1 MGGVFGRWCGA
12 AWLALAALLVSLAG
26 CDNSP
31 WESGA
36 AAQNTLFTAMQES
49 SPRHMDPTASYWSND
64 TTFTYQIYEPL
75 YGYHYLKRP
84 YQLIGKAAQE
94 VAKPRYLDKDGATLP
109 DDAPADQVAESV
121 YDIRIKPGI
130 LYQPHPAF
138 AKDANGRYWYH
149 SMKPGELAGRN
160 SPLQFEH
167 QGTRELVADDFV
179 YALKRHATTRITAPI
194 YGIFSE
200 YVIGLKEY
208 GDLIKKEDRKL
219 RAGLDPASLDL
230 PFLDFRKFPLAGA
243 SAPDKYTFRVRVK
256 GRYPQWSYWMAM
268 TFMAPV
274 PWEADAFYAQPGM
287 AEAGL
292 TLDIWPVGTGPFM
305 QTEYFQDRRQVMVRN
320 PNYRGEPYPCDGTP
334 ADKEAGLLDDCGKKT
349 PFVDKIVVTAER
361 EKIPQ
366 KSKFLQGYYDLEVFE
381 RTDLGMEY
389 VVAKQD
395 SEDIRREYDAKGFRL
410 DRFDDVNSYVIAFN
424 MLDPVLGKGDTP
436 EQQEKNRK
444 LRQAISIAVDWE
456 EYSRIFPNHAGATAM
471 GPIPNGIFGSRERT
485 PQGINPIT
493 HRLVNDVPVRRSI
506 DDAKALMVQAGY
518 PEGRDVHTGRP
529 LVVNYDYYALPTP
542 ERKVEI
548 DWMVRQFAKI
558 DIQLE
563 VRATDNNQ
571 FQDKVRKGKH
581 QVFWTGWNADYP
593 DAENFLILF
602 YGPNAKSV
610 SDGENT
616 TNYQNP
622 AYDRLFE
629 QMKTL
634 PDGDAKQALIDKMV
648 HMLQQDAPWSFG
660 FYPYSSAAVQH
671 WVYNSKPAILIR
683 DHGRYLRVD
692 VEERRRAQAAW
703 NKPVWW
709 PMVVLTLAF
718 AGLLLVAVQAFRRR
732 ERMNAR
738 GELLPA
744 A

>member
-1 MGGVFGRWCGA
+1 MGGVLGRWRGA
-12 AWLALAALLVSLAG
+12 VWLVLGALLVSLAG

-36 AAQNTLFTAMQES
+36 ASQNTLFTAMQES

-64 TTFTYQIYEPL
+64 TTFTYQIYEPP

-84 YQLIGKAAQE
+84 YQLIGKSAQE
-94 VAKPRYLDKDGATLP
+94 VAKPRFYDRDGKQLP
-109 DDAPADQVAESV
+109 DDAPAEQVAESV
-121 YDIRIKPGI
+121 YDVKIKPGI

-138 AKDANGRYWYH
+138 AKDANGNYYYH
-149 SMKPGELAGRN
+149 SMKPGELAGRY

-167 QGTRELVADDFV
+167 QGTRELVAEDFV

-208 GDLIKKEDRKL
+208 GDLIKKEDQKL
-219 RAGLDPASLDL
+219 RANLDPSSTDL

-243 SAPDKYTFRVRVK
+243 TAPDKYTLRIRIK
-256 GRYPQWSYWMAM
+256 GRYPQWNYWMAL
-268 TFMAPV
+268 TFMAPI

-287 AEAGL
+287 AAASL
-292 TLDIWPVGTGPFM
+292 TLDTWPVGTGPFM
-305 QTEYFQDRRQVMVRN
+305 QTEYFKDRRQAMKRN
-320 PNYRGEPYPCDGTP
+320 PNYRGEPYPCEGMP
-334 ADKEAGLLDDCGKKT
+334 GDKEDGLLDDCGKKT

-361 EKIPQ
+361 EQVPQ
-366 KSKFLQGYYDLEVFE
+366 KAKFRQGYYDLEVFE

-389 VVAKQD
+389 IVAKQD
-395 SEDIRREYDAKGFRL
+395 SEDIRKEYDAKGFRL
-410 DRFDDVNSYVIAFN
+410 DRFDDVWKYNIGFN
-424 MLDPVLGKGDTP
+424 MLDPVIGKGDTP

-444 LRQAISIAVDWE
+444 LRQAMVIAIDWE
-456 EYSRIFPNHAGATAM
+456 EYSKIFPNHAGVTAQS
-471 GPIPNGIFGSRERT
+471 PLPNGIFGSRQGT
-485 PQGINPIT
+485 PEGVNPVT
-493 HRLVNDVPVRRSI
+493 HRLVDGLPVRRSI
-506 DDAKALMVQAGY
+506 EDAKRLMVEAGY
-518 PEGRDVHTGRP
+518 PDGRDVRTGRP
-529 LVVNYDYYALPTP
+529 LVINYDYYALPTP

-548 DWMVRQFAKI
+548 DWVVRQLSKI

-571 FQDKVRKGKH
+571 FQDKLRKGKH
-581 QVFWTGWNADYP
+581 QLFWYGWNADYP
-593 DAENFLILF
+593 DAENFLFLF

-622 AYDRLFE
+622 AFDRLFE

-634 PDGDAKQALIDKMV
+634 DDGPAKQALIDQMV
-648 HMLQQDAPWSFG
+648 KILEVDAPESFG
-660 FYPYSSAAVQH
+660 FFPYSSAAVQH

-683 DHGRYLRVD
+683 DHGRYLRLD
-692 VEERRRAQAAW
+692 IDERRRAQAEW
-703 NKPVWW
+703 NRPIWW
-709 PMVVLTLAF
+709 PMIVLTLVF
-718 AGLLLVAVQAFRRR
+718 AGLLWLAVHAFRRR

-738 GELLPA
+738 GELLA

>member
-1 MGGVFGRWCGA
+1 MGGVLGRWRGV
-12 AWLALAALLVSLAG
+12 AWLVASVLLLCVAG

-36 AAQNTLFTAMQES
+36 AGQNTLFTAMQEN

-64 TTFTYQIYEPL
+64 TTFTYQIYEPP

-84 YQLIGKAAQE
+84 YQLIGKSAQE
-94 VAKPRYLDKDGATLP
+94 VVKPRFYDKDGRLLP

-121 YDIRIKPGI
+121 YDVKIKPGI
-130 LYQPHPAF
+130 LYQPHPCF
-138 AKDANGRYWYH
+138 AKDANGHYYYH
-149 SMKPGELAGRN
+149 SMKPGELGART

-179 YALKRHATTRITAPI
+179 YALKRHATPRITAPI
-194 YGIFSE
+194 FGIFSE
-200 YVIGLKEY
+200 YVVGLKDY
-208 GDLIKKEDRKL
+208 GDLIKAEDARL
-219 RAGLDPASLDL
+219 RAGLDPADLDR
-230 PFLDFRKFPLAGA
+230 PFLDFRKYPLAGA
-243 SAPDKYTFRVRVK
+243 TAPDKYTFRVRIK
-256 GRYPQWSYWMAM
+256 GRYPQWNYWMAM
-268 TFMAPV
+268 TFLAPV

-287 AEAGL
+287 GAASL
-292 TLDIWPVGTGPFM
+292 TLDVWPVGTGPFM
-305 QTEYFQDRRQVMVRN
+305 QTEYFKDRRQVMSRN

-334 ADKEAGLLDDCGKKT
+334 ADKAAGLLDDCGKKT

-361 EKIPQ
+361 EKVPQ

-389 VVAKQD
+389 IVAKQD
-395 SEDIRREYDAKGFRL
+395 SDEIRKEYDAKGFRL
-410 DRFDDVNSYVIAFN
+410 DRFDDVWLYNIGFN
-424 MLDPVLGKGDTP
+424 MLDPVIGKGDTP
-436 EQQEKNRK
+436 AQQEKNRK
-444 LRQAISIAVDWE
+444 LRQAMVLAIDWE
-456 EYSRIFPNHAGATAM
+456 EYSRIFPNHAGVTAQV
-471 GPIPNGIFGSRERT
+471 PLPDGIFGSRQSE
-485 PQGINPIT
+485 PEGVNPIT
-493 HRLVNDVPVRRSI
+493 HRLVDGQPVRRPVEE
-506 DDAKALMVQAGY
+506 ARKLMAEAGY
-518 PEGRDVHTGRP
+518 PDGRDERTGRP

-558 DIQLE
+558 NIQLE

-602 YGPNAKSV
+602 YGPNSKSV
-610 SDGENT
+610 SDGENQS
-616 TNYQNP
+616 NYQNP

-629 QMKTL
+629 QMRSL
-634 PDGDAKQALIDKMV
+634 SDGPQKQALVDQMV
-648 HMLQQDAPWSFG
+648 DILRKDAPWSWGYF
-660 FYPYSSAAVQH
+660 PYASAAVQH

-683 DHGRYLRVD
+683 DHGRYLRLDVD
-692 VEERRRAQAAW
+692 ERRRAQAAW

-709 PMVVLTLAF
+709 PIVALILSFCA
-718 AGLLLVAVQAFRRR
+718 LLLLARRSFKRR
-732 ERMNAR
+732 ERMNAL
-738 GELLPA
+738 GEVLTA
-744 A
+744 

>member
-1 MGGVFGRWCGA
+1 
-12 AWLALAALLVSLAG
+12 
-26 CDNSP
+26 
-31 WESGA
+31 
-36 AAQNTLFTAMQES
+36 
-49 SPRHMDPTASYWSND
+49 
-64 TTFTYQIYEPL
+64 
-75 YGYHYLKRP
+75 
-84 YQLIGKAAQE
+84 
-94 VAKPRYLDKDGATLP
+94 
-109 DDAPADQVAESV
+109 
-121 YDIRIKPGI
+121 
-130 LYQPHPAF
+130 
-138 AKDANGRYWYH
+138 
-149 SMKPGELAGRN
+149 
-160 SPLQFEH
+160 
-167 QGTRELVADDFV
+167 
-179 YALKRHATTRITAPI
+179 
-194 YGIFSE
+194 
-200 YVIGLKEY
+200 
-208 GDLIKKEDRKL
+208 
-219 RAGLDPASLDL
+219 
-230 PFLDFRKFPLAGA
+230 
-243 SAPDKYTFRVRVK
+243 
-256 GRYPQWSYWMAM
+256 
-268 TFMAPV
+268 
-274 PWEADAFYAQPGM
+274 
-287 AEAGL
+287 
-292 TLDIWPVGTGPFM
+292 
-305 QTEYFQDRRQVMVRN
+305 
-320 PNYRGEPYPCDGTP
+320 
-334 ADKEAGLLDDCGKKT
+334 
-349 PFVDKIVVTAER
+349 
-361 EKIPQ
+361 
-366 KSKFLQGYYDLEVFE
+366 
-381 RTDLGMEY
+381 
-389 VVAKQD
+389 
-395 SEDIRREYDAKGFRL
+395 
-410 DRFDDVNSYVIAFN
+410 

>member
-1 MGGVFGRWCGA
+1 
-12 AWLALAALLVSLAG
+12 
-26 CDNSP
+26 
-31 WESGA
+31 
-36 AAQNTLFTAMQES
+36 
-49 SPRHMDPTASYWSND
+49 
-64 TTFTYQIYEPL
+64 
-75 YGYHYLKRP
+75 
-84 YQLIGKAAQE
+84 
-94 VAKPRYLDKDGATLP
+94 
-109 DDAPADQVAESV
+109 
-121 YDIRIKPGI
+121 
-130 LYQPHPAF
+130 
-138 AKDANGRYWYH
+138 
-149 SMKPGELAGRN
+149 
-160 SPLQFEH
+160 
-167 QGTRELVADDFV
+167 
-179 YALKRHATTRITAPI
+179 
-194 YGIFSE
+194 
-200 YVIGLKEY
+200 
-208 GDLIKKEDRKL
+208 
-219 RAGLDPASLDL
+219 
-230 PFLDFRKFPLAGA
+230 
-243 SAPDKYTFRVRVK
+243 
-256 GRYPQWSYWMAM
+256 
-268 TFMAPV
+268 
-274 PWEADAFYAQPGM
+274 
-287 AEAGL
+287 
-292 TLDIWPVGTGPFM
+292 
-305 QTEYFQDRRQVMVRN
+305 
-320 PNYRGEPYPCDGTP
+320 
-334 ADKEAGLLDDCGKKT
+334 
-349 PFVDKIVVTAER
+349 
-361 EKIPQ
+361 
-366 KSKFLQGYYDLEVFE
+366 
-381 RTDLGMEY
+381 
-389 VVAKQD
+389 
-395 SEDIRREYDAKGFRL
+395 
-410 DRFDDVNSYVIAFN
+410 
-424 MLDPVLGKGDTP
+424 
-436 EQQEKNRK
+436 
-444 LRQAISIAVDWE
+444 
-456 EYSRIFPNHAGATAM
+456 
-471 GPIPNGIFGSRERT
+471 
-485 PQGINPIT
+485 
-493 HRLVNDVPVRRSI
+493 
-506 DDAKALMVQAGY
+506 
-518 PEGRDVHTGRP
+518 
-529 LVVNYDYYALPTP
+529 LPTP